1 MNKIVT
7 KEINFAGRKLV
18 FETGELA
25 LRSDMAIKATY
36 GDTVLLVTA
45 VSGEPSAETDF
56 LGLRVQY
63 EEKLYASGSIKS
75 SRFVK
80 RDGKATD
87 DAVIARRSIDHAI
100 RPLFPKD
107 YMDEVQIVVTVLSLD
122 EDADPEF
129 LSMIATSACLQAS
142 NIPFYGPAVSLRVG
156 MIDGEIVL
164 SPSLKDLEEKSD
176 LDMMVSFVGEDKRLL
191 AAEVEANIL
200 PEEKILEAINFAR
213 DNASVLY
220 DFIESFVKE
229 INPDGKKYE
238 YVSRFPSDE
247 IIEAVSSITKEKIE
261 AILKEKGLAE
271 GKQNVADKLNDLQ
284 EEVFKTFEGTY
295 KKSDMQ
301 IAYELTE
308 KDVMRKIVL
317 DEGRRIDGR
326 KTDEVRPLSM
336 KVGILPRTHGSALF
350 TRGETQA
357 LTVCTLGSPSD
368 ELLIQDMYGERRKR
382 YLHYYNFP
390 PYSVGEVG
398 RFGAPSPREIGH
410 GMIAE
415 KALRPVIPDQEEF
428 PYTIMLVSEII
439 SSNGSSS
446 MASTC
451 GSTLALMDAG
461 VPIKDMVS
469 GVAMGLIV
477 EDDSFSKYQ
486 ILTDLSGEEDAN
498 GYMDFKMTGTEKG
511 ITAIQLDIKVKGI
524 PIDVVPKILDQS
536 KQGRIFILKEMKKV
550 IDKPRSQVSKYA
562 PKTVTINIDPEK
574 IGMVI
579 GSGGKIIKEIQEK
592 TQSEI
597 SIEEDGKVVIS
608 SVDKEKAEEALR
620 IIEGMTK
627 NLEVGEVYEGKVKEL
642 LDFGA
647 LVEILPGKTGLLH
660 ISEITD
666 DFVKD
671 VKDWLK
677 VGDKITVKIIDVGD
691 EGKFS
696 LSKRAADDPNYI
708 PSSRNNHSRNSNGFR
723 GDKNKHG
730 RPFGNAN
737 SERYGRR

>member
-1 MNKIVT
+1 MNKIVR
-7 KEINFAGRKLV
+7 KETNFAGKKLI

-25 LRSDMAIKATY
+25 LRADMSVKATY

-45 VSGEPSAETDF
+45 VSGDPSPEADF

-129 LSMIATSACLQAS
+129 LSMLATSACLQAS
-142 NIPFYGPAVSLRVG
+142 NIPFYGPMASVRVG
-156 MIDGEIVL
+156 MLEGNLVL
-164 SPSLKDLEEKSD
+164 SPSLLELEEKSD
-176 LDMMVSFVGEDKRLL
+176 LDMMVSFVGDDKRFL
-191 AAEVEANIL
+191 AAEVEANVL
-200 PEEKILEAINFAR
+200 PEEKILEAVNFAR
-213 DNASVLY
+213 DNIDDLY
-220 DFIESFVKE
+220 NFMDEFVKE
-229 INPDGKKYE
+229 LNPEGKKYE
-238 YVSRFPSDE
+238 YISRFPSEE
-247 IIEAVSSITKEKIE
+247 IINAISDLTMSRVEEIMKEKN
-261 AILKEKGLAE
+261 LTE
-271 GKQNVADKLNDLQ
+271 GKQLMSEKLTELK
-284 EEVFKTFEGTY
+284 EEAFKNFEGTY
-295 KKSDMQ
+295 KKSDMEM
-301 IAYELTE
+301 AYELI
-308 KDVMRKIVL
+308 KKKVMRKIVL
-317 DEGRRIDGR
+317 DEGKRIDGR
-326 KTDEVRPLSM
+326 KVDEVRPLSI
-336 KVGILPRTHGSALF
+336 KTGILPRTHGSALF

-398 RFGAPSPREIGH
+398 RFGAPNPREIGH

-415 KALRPVIPDQEEF
+415 KALRPVIPSQDEF

-451 GSTLALMDAG
+451 GSTLSLMDAG

-477 EDDSFSKYQ
+477 EDDSFSRYQ

-498 GYMDFKMTGTEKG
+498 GYMDFKMTGTIRG
-511 ITAIQLDIKVKGI
+511 VTAIQLDVKVKGI
-524 PIDVVPKILDQS
+524 PMDVLPKIIEQS
-536 KQGRIFILKEMKKV
+536 KEGRLFILKEMQKV
-550 IDKPRSQVSKYA
+550 IDTPRAEVSQYA
-562 PKTVTINIDPEK
+562 PKTVTTMIDPDK

-579 GSGGKIIKEIQEK
+579 GSGGKVIREIQEK

-608 SVDKEKAEEALR
+608 SVDKEKAEEALK
-620 IIEGMTK
+620 IVEGMTR
-627 NLEVGEVYEGKVKEL
+627 NMQVGEIFEGTIKEL

-647 LVEILPGKTGLLH
+647 LVEVLPGKVGLLH
-660 ISEITD
+660 VSEITD
-666 DFVKD
+666 TFVENVD
-671 VKDWLK
+671 EWFK
-677 VGDKITVKIIDVGD
+677 VGDVVKVKVISVGD

-696 LSKRAADDPNYI
+696 LSKRAADDPDYV
-708 PSSRNNHSRNSNGFR
+708 PTERNNN
-723 GDKNKHG
+723 
-730 RPFGNAN
+730 
-737 SERYGRR
+737 GRRNGGRNGNFRNDNRRDRRR

>member
-1 MNKIVT
+1 MNKIVR
-7 KEINFAGRKLV
+7 KETNFAGKKLI

-25 LRSDMAIKATY
+25 LRADMSVKATY

-45 VSGEPSAETDF
+45 VSGDPSPEADF

-129 LSMIATSACLQAS
+129 LSMLATSACLQAS
-142 NIPFYGPAVSLRVG
+142 NIPFYGPMASVRVG
-156 MIDGEIVL
+156 MLEGNLVL
-164 SPSLKDLEEKSD
+164 SPTLKQLESESD
-176 LDMMVSFVGEDKRLL
+176 LDMMVSFVGDDKRFL
-191 AAEVEANIL
+191 AAEVEANVL
-200 PEEKILEAINFAR
+200 PEEKILEAVNFAR
-213 DNASVLY
+213 DNIDDLY
-220 DFIESFVKE
+220 NFMDEFVKE
-229 INPDGKKYE
+229 LNPEGKKYE
-238 YVSRFPSDE
+238 YVSRFPSEE
-247 IIEAVSSITKEKIE
+247 IINAISDLTMNRIEEIMKEKN
-261 AILKEKGLAE
+261 LTE
-271 GKQNVADKLNDLQ
+271 GKQLMSEKLTELK
-284 EEVFKTFEGTY
+284 EEAFKNFEGTY
-295 KKSDMQ
+295 KKSDMEM
-301 IAYELTE
+301 AYELV
-308 KDVMRKIVL
+308 KKKVMRKTVL
-317 DEGRRIDGR
+317 DEGKRIDGR
-326 KTDEVRPLSM
+326 KIDEVRPLSI
-336 KVGILPRTHGSALF
+336 KTGILPRTHGSALF

-398 RFGAPSPREIGH
+398 RFGAPNPREIGH

-415 KALRPVIPDQEEF
+415 KALRPVIPSQDEF

-451 GSTLALMDAG
+451 GSTLSLMDAG

-477 EDDSFSKYQ
+477 EDDSFSRYQ

-498 GYMDFKMTGTEKG
+498 GYMDFKMTGTIRG
-511 ITAIQLDIKVKGI
+511 VTAIQLDVKVKGI
-524 PIDVVPKILDQS
+524 PMDVLPKIIEQS
-536 KQGRIFILKEMKKV
+536 KEGRLFILKEMQKV
-550 IDKPRSQVSKYA
+550 IDTPRAEVSQYA
-562 PKTVTINIDPEK
+562 PKTVTTMIDPDK

-579 GSGGKIIKEIQEK
+579 GSGGKVIREIQEK

-620 IIEGMTK
+620 IVEGMTRSMQ
-627 NLEVGEVYEGKVKEL
+627 VGEIFDGTVKEL

-647 LVEILPGKTGLLH
+647 LVEVLPGKVGLLH
-660 ISEITD
+660 VSEITD
-666 DFVKD
+666 TFVENVD
-671 VKDWLK
+671 EWFK
-677 VGDKITVKIIDVGD
+677 VGDVVKVKVISVGD

-696 LSKRAADDPNYI
+696 LSKRAADDPDYV
-708 PSSRNNHSRNSNGFR
+708 PTERNNN
-723 GDKNKHG
+723 
-730 RPFGNAN
+730 
-737 SERYGRR
+737 GRRNGGRNGNFRNDNRRDRRR

>member
-1 MNKIVT
+1 MNKIVR
-7 KEINFAGRKLV
+7 KETDFAGKKLI

-25 LRSDMAIKATY
+25 LRANMSVKATY

-45 VSGEPSAETDF
+45 VSGEPSPDADF

-129 LSMIATSACLQAS
+129 LSMISTSACLQAS
-142 NIPFYGPAVSLRVG
+142 DIPFFGPAASARVG
-156 MIDGEIVL
+156 LLDGELVL

-176 LDMMVSFVGEDKRLL
+176 LDMMVSFVGEDKRFL
-191 AAEVEANIL
+191 AAEVEANVL
-200 PEEKILEAINFAR
+200 PEEKILEAVNFAR
-213 DNASVLY
+213 ENVDSLY
-220 DFIESFVKE
+220 NFISDFVKE
-229 INPDGKKYE
+229 VNPEGKKYE
-238 YVSRFPSDE
+238 YISRFPSEE
-247 IIEAVSSITKEKIE
+247 IIEAISNLTKDKVESIM
-261 AILKEKGLAE
+261 KEKGLIE
-271 GKQNVADKLNDLQ
+271 GKQDMSEKLTELK
-284 EEVFKTFEGTY
+284 EEVFKNFEGTY
-295 KKSDMQ
+295 KKSDME
-301 IAYELTE
+301 IAYELV
-308 KDVMRKIVL
+308 KKGVVRKIVL
-317 DEGRRIDGR
+317 DEGKRIDGR
-326 KTDEVRPLSM
+326 KVDEVRPLSI
-336 KVGILPRTHGSALF
+336 KTSVLPRTHGSALF

-398 RFGAPSPREIGH
+398 RFGAPNPREIGH

-415 KALRPVIPDQEEF
+415 KALRPVIPSQDDF

-477 EDDSFSKYQ
+477 EDDSFSRYQ

-498 GYMDFKMTGTEKG
+498 GYMDFKMTGTIRG
-511 ITAIQLDIKVKGI
+511 VTAIQLDVKVRGI
-524 PIDVVPKILDQS
+524 PMDVLPKIIEQS
-536 KQGRIFILKEMKKV
+536 KEGRLFILKEMQKV
-550 IDKPRSQVSKYA
+550 IDKPREEVSQYA
-562 PKTVTINIDPEK
+562 PKTVSLMIDPDK

-579 GSGGKIIKEIQEK
+579 GTGGKVIKEIQEK

-608 SVDKEKAEEALR
+608 SVDKGKAEEAYR
-620 IIEGMTK
+620 IVEGMTR
-627 NLEVGEVYEGKVKEL
+627 NLQVGEVYEGTVKEL

-647 LVEILPGKTGLLH
+647 LVEILPGKVGLLH
-660 ISEITD
+660 VSEITD
-666 DFVKD
+666 SFVED
-671 VKDWLK
+671 VNEWFK
-677 VGDKITVKIIDVGD
+677 VGDKVTAKIISVGD

-696 LSKRAADDPNYI
+696 LSKRAAEDPNYV
-708 PSSRNNHSRNSNGFR
+708 PVERNNNRRPGGGRGGNFR
-723 GDKNKHG
+723 GD
-730 RPFGNAN
+730 
-737 SERYGRR
+737 RRDRRR

>member
-1 MNKIVT
+1 MNKIIR
-7 KEINFAGRKLV
+7 KETEFAGKKLIL
-18 FETGELA
+18 ETGELA
-25 LRSDMAIKATY
+25 LRANMSVKATY

-45 VSGEPSAETDF
+45 VSGDPSPEADF

-80 RDGKATD
+80 REGKATD

-107 YMDEVQIVVTVLSLD
+107 YMDEVQVVVTVLSLD

-129 LSMIATSACLQAS
+129 LSMIATSVCLQAS
-142 NIPFYGPAVSLRVG
+142 DIPFSGPMVSARIGLV
-156 MIDGEIVL
+156 DDKLVL
-164 SPSLKDLEEKSD
+164 CPSLKDLEEKSD
-176 LDMMVSFVGEDKRLL
+176 LDMIVSFVGDDQRFL
-191 AAEVEANIL
+191 AAEVEANVL
-200 PEEKILEAINFAR
+200 SEEKILEAINFAR
-213 DNASVLY
+213 DNVKPLLSLT
-220 DFIESFVKE
+220 DEFVKE
-229 INPDGKKYE
+229 INPKGEKYE
-238 YVSRFPSDE
+238 YESKYPSEELMKDIKDFASERIENIYKAKSTTEGEKDIGDELWDLRDE
-247 IIEAVSSITKEKIE
+247 IF
-261 AILKEKGLAE
+261 
-271 GKQNVADKLNDLQ
+271 GK
-284 EEVFKTFEGTY
+284 FEGVY
-295 KKSDMQ
+295 KKVDMDLAFEN
-301 IAYELTE
+301 IKKEI
-308 KDVMRKIVL
+308 VRKIVL
-317 DEGRRIDGR
+317 DEGKRIDGR
-326 KTDEVRPLSM
+326 KPNEVRPISI
-336 KVGILPRTHGSALF
+336 KIGVLPRTHGSALF

-382 YLHYYNFP
+382 FIHYYNFP

-398 RFGAPSPREIGH
+398 RFGPPNPREIGH

-415 KALRPVIPDQEEF
+415 KALRPMIPDQDTF

-461 VPIKDMVS
+461 VPVKDMVS
-469 GVAMGLIV
+469 GVAMGLMI

-511 ITAIQLDIKVKGI
+511 VTAIQCDMKVKGI
-524 PIDVVPKILDQS
+524 PMDVLPKILEQS
-536 KQGRIFILKEMKKV
+536 KEGRMFILGEMKKV
-550 IDKPRSQVSKYA
+550 IDKPKTEVSEYA
-562 PKTVTINIDPEK
+562 PKTVTINIDPDK

-579 GSGGKIIKEIQEK
+579 GSGGKVIKEIQER

-608 SVDKEKAEEALR
+608 SIDKEKAEEALR
-620 IIEGMTK
+620 IVEGMVK
-627 NLEVGEVYEGKVKEL
+627 NIEVGEVYEGKVKEL

-647 LVEILPGKTGLLH
+647 LVEVLPGKTGLLH
-660 ISEITD
+660 VSEITD
-666 DFVKD
+666 SYVDD
-671 VKDWLK
+671 VSKWFK
-677 VGDKITVKIIDVGD
+677 VGDMVNVKVISVGE

-696 LSKRAADDPNYI
+696 LSKRAFDDPNYVA
-708 PSSRNNHSRNSNGFR
+708 PERNNRSNGRNGGNRRPSFR
-723 GDKNKHG
+723 
-730 RPFGNAN
+730 R
-737 SERYGRR
+737 

>member
-1 MNKIVT
+1 MNKIVR
-7 KEINFAGRKLV
+7 KETNFAGKKLI

-25 LRSDMAIKATY
+25 LRADMAVKATY

-45 VSGEPSAETDF
+45 VSGEPSPDADF

-80 RDGKATD
+80 REGKATD

-122 EDADPEF
+122 EEADPEF
-129 LSMIATSACLQAS
+129 LSMISTLACLQAS
-142 NIPFYGPAVSLRVG
+142 NIPFYGPAASIRVG
-156 MIDGEIVL
+156 LLDNNLVL
-164 SPSLKDLEEKSD
+164 SPSLVDLEEKSD
-176 LDMMVSFVGEDKRLL
+176 LDMMVSFVGEDRRFL

-213 DNASVLY
+213 DNVVELY
-220 DFIESFVKE
+220 NFISGFVKE
-229 INPDGKKYE
+229 INPDGTKYE
-238 YVSRFPSDE
+238 YVSRFPSEDIIKAISEQTKVKVEE
-247 IIEAVSSITKEKIE
+247 IM
-261 AILKEKGLAE
+261 KEKGTSN
-271 GKQNVADKLNDLQ
+271 GKQDMGDRLIELK
-284 EEVFKTFEGTY
+284 EEVFKNFEGTY
-295 KKSDMQ
+295 KKSDMEM
-301 IAYELTE
+301 AYDLVKKE
-308 KDVMRKIVL
+308 VVRKIVL
-317 DEGRRIDGR
+317 DEGKRIDGR
-326 KTDEVRPLSM
+326 KTNEVRPLYI
-336 KVGILPRTHGSALF
+336 KTGVLPRTHGSALF

-398 RFGAPSPREIGH
+398 RFGPPNPREIGH

-415 KALRPVIPDQEEF
+415 KALRPVIPNQDEF
-428 PYTIMLVSEII
+428 PYTTMLVSEII

-477 EDDSFSKYQ
+477 EDDSFSRYQ

-498 GYMDFKMTGTEKG
+498 GYMDFKMTGTIRG
-511 ITAIQLDIKVKGI
+511 VTAIQLDVKVKGI
-524 PIDVVPKILDQS
+524 PMDVLPKIIEQS
-536 KQGRIFILKEMKKV
+536 KEGRLFILKEMQKV
-550 IDKPRSQVSKYA
+550 IDKPRPEVSQYA
-562 PKTVTINIDPEK
+562 PKTVIINIDPDK

-579 GSGGKIIKEIQEK
+579 GTGGKVIKEIQER
-592 TQSEI
+592 TQTEI
-597 SIEEDGKVVIS
+597 SIEEDGKVFIS
-608 SVDKEKAEEALR
+608 SVDKSKAEEALK
-620 IIEGMTK
+620 IVEGMTR
-627 NLEVGEVYEGKVKEL
+627 NLEVGEVHEGVVKEL

-647 LVEILPGKTGLLH
+647 LVEILPGKVGLLH
-660 ISEITD
+660 VSEITD
-666 DFVKD
+666 SYVED
-671 VKDWLK
+671 VHEWFK
-677 VGDKITVKIIDVGD
+677 VGDKVNVKVISVGD

-696 LSKRAADDPNYI
+696 LSKRAFDDPNYV
-708 PSSRNNHSRNSNGFR
+708 PTERTNGRSNGRSGSNNGSR
-723 GDKNKHG
+723 GDR
-730 RPFGNAN
+730 RPFNRD
-737 SERYGRR
+737 SRDRRR

>member
-368 ELLIQDMYGERRKR
+368 ELLIQDMYGERRK
-382 YLHYYNFP
+382 
-390 PYSVGEVG
+390 
-398 RFGAPSPREIGH
+398 
-410 GMIAE
+410 
-415 KALRPVIPDQEEF
+415 
-428 PYTIMLVSEII
+428 
-439 SSNGSSS
+439 
-446 MASTC
+446 
-451 GSTLALMDAG
+451 
-461 VPIKDMVS
+461 
-469 GVAMGLIV
+469 
-477 EDDSFSKYQ
+477 
-486 ILTDLSGEEDAN
+486 
-498 GYMDFKMTGTEKG
+498 
-511 ITAIQLDIKVKGI
+511 
-524 PIDVVPKILDQS
+524 
-536 KQGRIFILKEMKKV
+536 
-550 IDKPRSQVSKYA
+550 
-562 PKTVTINIDPEK
+562 
-574 IGMVI
+574 
-579 GSGGKIIKEIQEK
+579 
-592 TQSEI
+592 
-597 SIEEDGKVVIS
+597 
-608 SVDKEKAEEALR
+608 
-620 IIEGMTK
+620 
-627 NLEVGEVYEGKVKEL
+627 
-642 LDFGA
+642 
-647 LVEILPGKTGLLH
+647 
-660 ISEITD
+660 
-666 DFVKD
+666 
-671 VKDWLK
+671 
-677 VGDKITVKIIDVGD
+677 
-691 EGKFS
+691 
-696 LSKRAADDPNYI
+696 
-708 PSSRNNHSRNSNGFR
+708 
-723 GDKNKHG
+723 
-730 RPFGNAN
+730 
-737 SERYGRR
+737 